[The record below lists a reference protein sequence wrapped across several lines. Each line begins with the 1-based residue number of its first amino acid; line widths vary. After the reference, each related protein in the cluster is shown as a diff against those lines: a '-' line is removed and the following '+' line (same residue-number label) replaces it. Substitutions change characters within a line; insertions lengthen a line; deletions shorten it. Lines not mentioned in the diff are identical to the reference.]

1 MGCYADR
8 NMTFESENMMKN
20 ILPIALGLFV
30 SLTALNA
37 NAGQVCDKYFK
48 EMNALVQQAEEQYK
62 NEPNANEQIALMKS
76 QLEDAR
82 KTLASYPEDTQEQ
95 ACSQAL
101 TAIEHAKETVNK
113 S

>member
-1 MGCYADR
+1 
-8 NMTFESENMMKN
+8 
-20 ILPIALGLFV
+20 
-30 SLTALNA
+30 
-37 NAGQVCDKYFK
+37 
-48 EMNALVQQAEEQYK
+48 
-62 NEPNANEQIALMKS
+62 MKS